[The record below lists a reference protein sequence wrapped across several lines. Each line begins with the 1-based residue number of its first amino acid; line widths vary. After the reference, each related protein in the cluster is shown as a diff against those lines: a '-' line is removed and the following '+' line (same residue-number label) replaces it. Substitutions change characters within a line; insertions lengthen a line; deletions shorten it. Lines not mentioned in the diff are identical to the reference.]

1 MGKYLGMVESSILVW
16 SQYEQ
21 KIVVTTM
28 FFDQSNASLI
38 YRKLGADLQA
48 PEKGEI
54 LKHMHS
60 NLINTRYKKAL
71 N

>member
-1 MGKYLGMVESSILVW
+1 
-16 SQYEQ
+16 
-21 KIVVTTM
+21 M

>member
-1 MGKYLGMVESSILVW
+1 
-16 SQYEQ
+16 
-21 KIVVTTM
+21 M

-54 LKHMHS
+54 LKHMHFLEWS
-60 NLINTRYKKAL
+60 RAGDSAGRYL
-71 N
+71 RG